1 MKKRFM
7 ALFLLGTAAAV
18 SLTVGAAGYEEN
30 PAADQPHPCEDGDCI
45 RTVEAVGIPVPSNGL
60 DDGIALIAEPN
71 IDGAIAALRQGI
83 WNGAQT
89 ISISQYGIPG
99 SEMQSLL
106 NRMLRTYPELFALD
120 GWRYSYYSPETVV
133 SVTPEYTITG
143 DAYTEAKAFYTA
155 SVEEIV
161 DLVDPAWSEPEQIL
175 FVHDYLAANYEYDYS
190 YQIYDAYEFF
200 LNKTGVC
207 QGYTMAFTAV
217 MNELGIPVSY
227 VESDNINHIW
237 NLVQLSGK
245 WYHVDVTWGDPSYDG
260 LGRASHEYFLRGD
273 EDFNGHDHESAG
285 RTDWNYGISKTL
297 VADTGYANGLWED
310 ALSPFVNVQ
319 DTWYFLESDI
329 TGNTVTASRLMRWDR
344 ESSSADSVYSSDDER
359 DLLTPGS
366 GLGYYAGKLYFNT
379 FYGLYSY
386 DLQTQ
391 ELKQLV
397 SGSSGTIVGCRLE
410 DDGSGGKVLK
420 YQQGTNESRVFY
432 TYEIDPYAAV
442 TGGGYGYYQS
452 EGTIYLNIDG
462 SSTVVLAG
470 YDASGRMQLLRVYDE
485 ESTAQVTPGGTI
497 HKIRILSATEWVPQ
511 CDVLELTA

>member
-1 MKKRFM
+1 M

-133 SVTPEYTITG
+133 SVTPNYTITG
-143 DAYTEAKAFYTA
+143 DAYAEAKAFYTA
-155 SVEEIV
+155 SVEEIA

-175 FVHDYLAANYEYDYS
+175 FVHDYLAANYEYDHS
-190 YQIYDAYEFF
+190 YQIYDAYGFF

-227 VESDNINHIW
+227 VESNYIDHIW
-237 NLVQLSGK
+237 NLVQMDGK
-245 WYHVDVTWGDPSYDG
+245 WYHVDVTWDDPSYDR
-260 LGRASHEYFLRGD
+260 LGRASHEDFLRGD
-273 EDFNGHDHESAG
+273 DDFNEHDDEVYG
-285 RTDWNYGISKTL
+285 RADWNYGVSKTL
-297 VADTGYANGLWED
+297 MAGVGYANALWEN
-310 ALSPFVNVQ
+310 AMSPFVNVQ
-319 DTWYFLESDI
+319 GTWYFLESDI
-329 TGNTVTASRLMRWDR
+329 TGNTVTASRLMRWNGDV
-344 ESSSADSVYSSDDER
+344 SSAAVTVYEGNNYGNRLVSV
-359 DLLTPGS
+359 GS
-366 GLGYYAGKLYFNT
+366 GMGYYAGKLYFNT
-379 FYGLYSY
+379 YHGLYSY
-386 DLQTQ
+386 DLQTN
-391 ELKQLV
+391 EMEQLV

-410 DDGSGGKVLK
+410 DDGSGGKILK
-420 YQQGTNESRVFY
+420 YQKGTNGSREFY
-432 TYEIDPYAAV
+432 TYEIDPYTAV
-442 TGGGYGYYQS
+442 TDGGYGYYQS
-452 EGTIYLNIDG
+452 EGTVYLNVESG
-462 SSTVVLAG
+462 STVVLAG
-470 YDASGRMQLLRVYDE
+470 YDGSGRMQLLRVYDE
-485 ESTAQVTPGGTI
+485 ESTAQVTPGDTVEE
-497 HKIRILSATEWVPQ
+497 IRILSAGGWVPR
-511 CDVLELTA
+511 CEVLELSA